1 MNLLHYSQW
10 LKRFV
15 WLFFW
20 YSICRLLF
28 YLFNFQQFSN
38 NNASEIL
45 FSFFFG
51 LKFDAAAI
59 VILNIVFT
67 LLSLLPVGFVGR
79 TGYQV
84 FLKWLFIVS
93 NLPMLWLNVADV
105 KYYQFIGRRTN
116 FEVFSILPDIQD
128 QAAHLTG
135 YYWYLVIIGVVISYL
150 FMRFLPSGFTHP
162 VSSRHPSEEGNLH
175 PSPDR
180 RGAGGEVKF
189 ISSPLS
195 VSPLA
200 TLLSSLLLLFVLG
213 LSVLIFR
220 GGFQEKPLRINQAF
234 VLNDSDLAN
243 LSLNS
248 TFTFLTTTD
257 AIGTQKVNYFKDE
270 SVVKQLIQ
278 TDTTLTHFTHRQ
290 PQNVVIFI
298 LESFGREYMGYQNS
312 WKGYTPFLDS
322 LAQAG
327 VCFTNAFANGRS
339 SIDAVPSVLASV
351 PSLMDEPYI
360 TCTYQSNRLN
370 GLGTIARQHGYNTSF
385 FHGARNGSM
394 GFEGFSQIAG
404 FQHYIGLNE
413 YPKNLKEQH
422 FDGQWGIMD
431 EPFEQFFIQQ
441 LSASKKPFV
450 TCLFSLSSHHPY
462 TIPKQLKGKFPKGK
476 AEIHE
481 SIGYADYSL
490 RKFFETAKQQDWYNN
505 TLFVFTADHTQFNVE
520 KLYSD
525 QLGAYRVPIIL
536 YHPNPTELA
545 AIRSKSNP
553 LKVIQQADIMP
564 TVLDFLNLK
573 QPQALPFGQS
583 IFSKKDGVAFHYYEG
598 IYRLV
603 RPSKLLV
610 FKDGQESYFSLDKNC
625 HISGEISPDTTQM
638 ATYLK
643 ALIQFHHN
651 GLIDNNW
658 VK

>member
-10 LKRFV
+10 LKRLV

-20 YSICRLLF
+20 YFLCRLLF
-28 YLFNFQQFSN
+28 YLFNFQQFTN

-79 TGYQV
+79 KGYQV
-84 FLKWLFIVS
+84 FLKWLFIIS
-93 NLPMLWLNVADV
+93 NLPMLWLNVVDV

-116 FEVFSILPDIQD
+116 FEVFSILKDIQD
-128 QAAHLTG
+128 QAIHLTG
-135 YYWYLVIIGVVISYL
+135 YYWYLLIIGVVISYL
-150 FMRFLPSGFTHP
+150 FVRFLPSGFTHP
-162 VSSRHPSEEGNLH
+162 VSSRHPSEEGNSH
-175 PSPDR
+175 PSPSR
-180 RGAGGEVKF
+180 RGAGGEV
-189 ISSPLS
+189 SPLT
-195 VSPLA
+195 
-200 TLLSSLLLLFVLG
+200 TLLLSLLLVFILG
-213 LSVLIFR
+213 LSILIFR

-278 TDTTLTHFTHRQ
+278 TDTTLSHFAHKQR
-290 PQNVVIFI
+290 QNVVIFI
-298 LESFGREYMGYQNS
+298 LESFGREYMGYQNP

-370 GLGTIARQHGYNTSF
+370 GLGTIARQNGYTTSF

-413 YPKNLKEQH
+413 YPKDLKEQH

-431 EPFEQFFIQQ
+431 EPFEQFFVQQ
-441 LSASKKPFV
+441 LSAQKKPFV
-450 TCLFSLSSHHPY
+450 TCLFTLSSHHPY
-462 TIPKQLKGKFPKGK
+462 TIPKHLKGKFPRGK

-490 RKFFETAKQQDWYNN
+490 RKFFETAKQQDWYKN

-536 YHPNPTELA
+536 YHPNSSELS

-553 LKVIQQADIMP
+553 LKIIQQADIMP

-573 QPQALPFGQS
+573 QAQALPFGQS
-583 IFSKKDGVAFHYYEG
+583 VFSQREGVAFHYYEG

-603 RPSKLLV
+603 QSSKLLV

-625 HISGEISPDTTQM
+625 QIKGEMAIDSTTTPM

-651 GLIDNNW
+651 GLIDNSW
-658 VK
+658 VKQ